1 MKSTFVKMTYAFCT
15 YVIGKNNV
23 RALRTVAPYTQPF
36 GHSYLAIHHLWH
48 SICYNVLMCR

>member
-23 RALRTVAPYTQPF
+23 RSLPTVAPYTQPF

-48 SICYNVLMCR
+48 